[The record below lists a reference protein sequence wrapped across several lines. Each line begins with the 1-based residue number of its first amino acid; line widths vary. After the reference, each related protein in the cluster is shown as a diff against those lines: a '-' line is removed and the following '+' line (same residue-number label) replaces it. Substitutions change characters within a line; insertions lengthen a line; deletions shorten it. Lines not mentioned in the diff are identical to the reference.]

1 MLRIRFLRL
10 RAITAKQTFG
20 ADLRF
25 SAGLNVL
32 RAGNTSGKSTCL
44 QAIMFALGLE
54 RALGPQLTIP
64 LPYAMRE
71 RIQEREN
78 GDYQQVLESF
88 VELEIE
94 NGRAEV
100 LTIRRDVVG
109 GANTKL
115 VRTWRGPR
123 LSLSDDRG
131 QQRDFFVHDPGASQ
145 REDGFH
151 YFLIRFLGWELPEVT
166 RFDGSDCP
174 LYIETIFP
182 MLFVEQKR
190 GWSAIQGPFPTFFG
204 IQDLVRRVME
214 FLLDL
219 DAGNIRRERAELR
232 RDVAEIEQQW
242 TRRRAELDERT
253 GHSFRFKGVPNSPSA
268 EFSLAGII
276 YLEIFDQGE
285 WKPAA
290 TVSREIRDRI
300 SELENKEIPSTE
312 DAAPEMER
320 ELASLKTQAGEL
332 TAVLETVQYDFSSQS
347 AEKREIE
354 KRISTLEVDLA
365 RNQDAQKLQNLGSDL
380 GISLTEK
387 RCPTCHQEVTAELLP
402 STSSVAMAVNE
413 NIVFLKSQIEL
424 YRTTHKNLTVT
435 LDRTRSDYHAM
446 NDELRQA
453 QRRIRE
459 LREALYQPSSSPSRA
474 RIEEIIQLQAKND
487 RLETLQQTVDG
498 ATSELRQLAD
508 QWAQLWDRLKEISGN
523 DFSVYDREKI
533 DGLETTVRK
542 LLDQYGFRS
551 FHCDEIYLSEDN
563 FRPLVKTRDKDDGE
577 IVEKELGFEISAS
590 DAIRLKWA
598 YYLGLLAIAA
608 QKRTNHPN
616 LVVFDEPGQQEI
628 EPESFAA
635 FLRRASADLG
645 SDQQLII
652 ATSESL
658 ANVMQAVDKTAKIVN
673 FDGFILRPLR

>member
-1 MLRIRFLRL
+1 MLRIRLLRL

-20 ADLRF
+20 ADLAF

-54 RALGPQLTIP
+54 RALGPQLAIP

-71 RIQEREN
+71 RIQERQH

-94 NGRAEV
+94 NGRGEILA
-100 LTIRRDVVG
+100 IRRDVVG

-123 LSLSDDRG
+123 LSRSDETG

-151 YFLIRFLGWELPEVT
+151 NFLIRFLGWELPEVT
-166 RFDGSDCP
+166 RFDGSDSP

-182 MLFVEQKR
+182 MVFVEQKR

-232 RDVAEIEQQW
+232 RDIALIEQQW
-242 TRRRAELDERT
+242 IRRRAELDERI
-253 GHSFRFKGVPNSPSA
+253 GHSFRFKGVPDSPTA
-268 EFSLAGII
+268 EFSLAGVID
-276 YLEIFDQGE
+276 LEIFDQGE
-285 WKPAA
+285 WCAA
-290 TVSREIRDRI
+290 VSVGRELRDRI
-300 SELENKEIPSTE
+300 SELENTEVPNTE
-312 DAAPEMER
+312 DAAPEMDM
-320 ELASLKTQAGEL
+320 ELTSLKTRVAEL

-365 RNQDAQKLQNLGSDL
+365 RNQDAQKLQSLGSDL
-380 GISLTEK
+380 GISLTEQ
-387 RCPTCHQEVTAELLP
+387 RCPTCHQEVSAELLP
-402 STSSVAMAVNE
+402 LASTVAMAVDE
-413 NIVFLKSQIEL
+413 NITFLRSQIEL
-424 YRTTHKNLTVT
+424 YRSTQRNLAAS
-435 LDRTRSDYHAM
+435 LEQTRSDYHAM

-459 LREALYQPSSSPSRA
+459 LREALLQPSSAPSRA
-474 RIEEIIQLQAKND
+474 AIEETIQLQARYD

-498 ATSELRQLAD
+498 ATTELRQLAE
-508 QWAQLWDRLKEISGN
+508 QWAQFRDRLKEISGN
-523 DFSVYDREKI
+523 DFSVQDKEKV
-533 DGLETTVRK
+533 DGLEATVRK

-563 FRPLVKTRDKDDGE
+563 FRPLG
-577 IVEKELGFEISAS
+577 
-590 DAIRLKWA
+590 
-598 YYLGLLAIAA
+598 
-608 QKRTNHPN
+608 N
-616 LVVFDEPGQQEI
+616 LC
-628 EPESFAA
+628 A
-635 FLRRASADLG
+635 G
-645 SDQQLII
+645 SH
-652 ATSESL
+652 AG
-658 ANVMQAVDKTAKIVN
+658 V
-673 FDGFILRPLR
+673 G